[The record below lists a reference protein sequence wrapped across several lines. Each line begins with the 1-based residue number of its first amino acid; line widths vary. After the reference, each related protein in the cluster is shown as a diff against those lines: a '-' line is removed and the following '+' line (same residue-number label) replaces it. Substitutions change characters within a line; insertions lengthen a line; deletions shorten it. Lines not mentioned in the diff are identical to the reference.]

1 MEVDYADDK
10 LKFTDKESGEVR
22 SGEMLVCVLSYS
34 DLIYCE
40 AQEDQSQMNFVERT
54 GRFLHYI
61 GGIHQSDYSKPC
73 CL

>member
-10 LKFTDKESGEVR
+10 LKFTINESGEVR
-22 SGEMLVCVLSYS
+22 SGEMLVCVLPYS

-40 AQEDQSQMNFVERT
+40 VQEDQSQMNFVVGTR
-54 GRFLHYI
+54 RFLHYI

-73 CL
+73 RL